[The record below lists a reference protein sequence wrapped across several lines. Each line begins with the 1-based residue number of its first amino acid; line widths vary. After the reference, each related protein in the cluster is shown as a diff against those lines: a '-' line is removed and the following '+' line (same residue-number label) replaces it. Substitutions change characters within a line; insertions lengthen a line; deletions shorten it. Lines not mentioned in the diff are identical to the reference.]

1 MRYERSMLRLG
12 ALAMLSLLAVG
23 TVLAAPGRL
32 ALPRITEPG
41 FHTLDPRPGLLP
53 LGIGKPNGLAFI
65 ESWVTSDLVTD
76 DYTTYPFWYDSENI
90 SIFLAF
96 FTVKTVN
103 TSISIQIKNESGE
116 TVYSGADSEV
126 FDPPGLIGGT
136 VPVGMLV
143 EGNYK
148 VMVKIKQGTKTVGQQ
163 YWMFVYAD
171 PGT

>member
-1 MRYERSMLRLG
+1 MRYERSALRLG

-23 TVLAAPGRL
+23 TLLAAPGRQP
-32 ALPRITEPG
+32 LPRITEHG
-41 FHTLDPRPGLLP
+41 FHTLEPRPGFLP

-96 FTVKTVN
+96 YTVKSAN
-103 TSISIQIKNESGE
+103 TTISIVIKDESGA

-126 FDPPGLIGGT
+126 FDPDSLIGGT
-136 VPVGMLV
+136 VPVGTLV
-143 EGNYK
+143 PGAYK
-148 VMVKIKQGTKTVGQQ
+148 VLVKIKQGTKSVGQQ
-163 YWMFVYAD
+163 YWMLVYAD